1 MPESWRERVRSKRKA
16 LGITHLELA
25 KRLGITRDHMQRI
38 ETGKRNP
45 SPALQMEINR
55 VLNGWGKDPELT
67 LLFDYVRIRFPTHD
81 AKSLIENVLKLKMAF
96 MIHDDYGFYGYS
108 GRYVFSNVQVL
119 VSPPDDKLGTLLE
132 LKGQSCRE
140 YEGILL
146 AHDQN
151 WFDFFRECQQ
161 HQGTFKRI
169 DLAINDHTGLL
180 NIPKLIQKCKVNEC
194 VSVMRR
200 FQGLNSGS
208 MNDDSVDGHGSTL
221 YVGSM
226 KSDIYFCIYE
236 KQAEQEY
243 RHGADT
249 PDLGIKNRFEIR
261 LKNDR
266 ARLAVEDLINYN
278 DAERT
283 AFGIVT
289 RYIRFV
295 DRGKGDDHSKWPLN
309 PDWIAF
315 CGKGRLPLH
324 LTLAPEPFDLR
335 RTRAWIK
342 KQVAPTLK
350 VLLEIDGWN
359 GTLETMETIK
369 NTELKSRHLQILEQQ
384 TLGPTEIGGDYFES

>member
-132 LKGQSCRE
+132 LKVQGCRE

-266 ARLAVEDLINYN
+266 ARLAV
-278 DAERT
+278 
-283 AFGIVT
+283 
-289 RYIRFV
+289 
-295 DRGKGDDHSKWPLN
+295 
-309 PDWIAF
+309 
-315 CGKGRLPLH
+315 
-324 LTLAPEPFDLR
+324 
-335 RTRAWIK
+335 
-342 KQVAPTLK
+342 
-350 VLLEIDGWN
+350 
-359 GTLETMETIK
+359 
-369 NTELKSRHLQILEQQ
+369 
-384 TLGPTEIGGDYFES
+384 